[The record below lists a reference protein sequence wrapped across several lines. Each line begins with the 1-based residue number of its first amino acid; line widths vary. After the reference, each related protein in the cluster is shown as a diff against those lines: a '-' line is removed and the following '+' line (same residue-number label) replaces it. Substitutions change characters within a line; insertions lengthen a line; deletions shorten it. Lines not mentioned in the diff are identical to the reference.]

1 MLHRRCPH
9 STRCIFVGKK
19 HKKNLWIELDRFSW
33 FLFFI
38 CVFRLPQTTP
48 KISPLQPTQPF
59 HCHPKPP
66 VPSSPPLWRVF
77 SGAPDV
83 AVERHGRS
91 VTPNC
96 PPRPPM
102 EAGIQR
108 VELTEPWR
116 KEPKKKGLEFLFW
129 GGCWLLWEV
138 FCWWGEI
145 FWGEDVIYVICWLVD
160 LTVTHFDSDFDG
172 TTSYLPLR
180 YAWWNCPLWKPRTNQ
195 ALSLQVGRDLGCFWV
210 AQMLKRCSTHVGSND
225 RGQICNIEIYSPEN

>member
-1 MLHRRCPH
+1 MFFDSSPPH
-9 STRCIFVGKK
+9 PTKP
-19 HKKNLWIELDRFSW
+19 
-33 FLFFI
+33 
-38 CVFRLPQTTP
+38 PQ
-48 KISPLQPTQPF
+48 KISPLQPTQLN
-59 HCHPKPP
+59 
-66 VPSSPPLWRVF
+66 PPLWRVF
-77 SGAPDV
+77 SGAPTV

-102 EAGIQR
+102 EAGKTEWFFGCGEKR
-108 VELTEPWR
+108 TVEKRTKR
-116 KEPKKKGLEFLFW
+116 KDLG

-138 FCWWGEI
+138 FLGGKRF

-160 LTVTHFDSDFDG
+160 LTVTHYASDFDG
-172 TTSYLPLR
+172 TTSCLPLR
-180 YAWWNCPLWKPRTNQ
+180 YAWWNCPLRKPRTNQ